1 MYRETTPTHQMIS
14 VVCFF
19 LSAVFAQ
26 PLVADDGPDCAPQT
40 SIDCRAVGNDFAQ
53 KVGDLI
59 KAGKTVAPAELKK
72 QLEAEKTWKLETA
85 VPSTAVHQPTE
96 IYANCRES
104 VVLVGSIYNCG
115 KCSKWHPTVA
125 SGFVIGS
132 EGIIVTNFHVIAGS
146 GTTKIAATGVRTC
159 DGTIYPVKEILASNK
174 LTDLAVLKIAATGL
188 KPLPV
193 ADDVA
198 VGTRVYCI
206 GHPERRFYTMTEGI
220 VSGDFKNNNGRREI
234 SVTCDYAKGSSGGPI
249 LDETGAVVGI
259 VRVTHT
265 VYANKTNGI
274 PTNVQM
280 TWKFVAPCSDLLKLL
295 QEKDMASE

>member
-1 MYRETTPTHQMIS
+1 MSFYRAFACAITS
-14 VVCFF
+14 VVCPV
-19 LSAVFAQ
+19 LSAVLPQ
-26 PLVADDGPDCAPQT
+26 PLAAGDGPGGAPQT

-53 KVGDLI
+53 KLGHLM
-59 KAGKTVAPAELKK
+59 KTGKTVEPDTLKK
-72 QLEAEKTWKLETA
+72 QLEAEKTWKLETVA
-85 VPSTAVHQPTE
+85 SSTGVRPATE
-96 IYANCRES
+96 IYADCRES

-132 EGIIVTNFHVIAGS
+132 EGIIVTNYHVIAGS
-146 GTTKIAATGVRTC
+146 SATKIAATGVRMC
-159 DGTIYPVKEILASNK
+159 DGSIYPVKEILASNK
-174 LTDLAVLKIAATGL
+174 LTDLAVLKIEATEL

-220 VSGDFKNNNGRREI
+220 VSGDFKNSNERREI

-249 LDETGAVVGI
+249 LDQTGAVVGI

-280 TWKFVAPCSDLLKLL
+280 TWKFVAPCGDLLKLL
-295 QEKDMASE
+295 QEQKPASE